1 MKSTEYKY
9 TTTWLRP
16 RSKNL
21 YQIMLEHQQKDVFN
35 EQILTASCLQTPAKY
50 QKDESQFEI
59 INQINSFQQI
69 SNLDIERLI
78 NPLHLFESSIS
89 EIQMNESVNNLVN
102 YQKKEISQELN
113 KYLTNL
119 SIVNFI
125 TKYRI
130 LDSGFAFI
138 IRLQQN
144 QSVQIILNQNSEL
157 KFAIRHQYHNIVCES
172 THSQRILKPNTLNII
187 KNQVTIENVGDLS
200 IPICFYIHS

>member
-21 YQIMLEHQQKDVFN
+21 YQIMLEHQQKDVLN
-35 EQILTASCLQTPAKY
+35 QQILTASCLQTPAKY
-50 QKDESQFEI
+50 QQDESQIDF

-69 SNLDIERLI
+69 SDLDIEKLF
-78 NPLHLFESSIS
+78 NPIHLFETSIS
-89 EIQMNESVNNLVN
+89 EIQMNESVSNLVN

-119 SIVNFI
+119 NIINLI

-130 LDSGFAFI
+130 LESGFAFI

-144 QSVQIILNQNSEL
+144 QSIQLILNQNSQL
-157 KFAIRHQYHNIVCES
+157 KFAIRHQYHNILCKS
-172 THSQRILKPNTLNII
+172 TNSQRILRPNTLNII
-187 KNQVTIENVGDLS
+187 QKQVTIQNVGDQS

>member
-9 TTTWLRP
+9 TTTWLQP

-21 YQIMLEHQQKDVFN
+21 YQIILEHQQKDVFN
-35 EQILTASCLQTPAKY
+35 QQILTPSCLQTPVKK
-50 QKDESQFEI
+50 QQEESQMEI
-59 INQINSFQQI
+59 INQINSFQEI
-69 SNLDIERLI
+69 SNLNIEKLI

-89 EIQMNESVNNLVN
+89 EIQMNESLSQLIN
-102 YQKKEISQELN
+102 YQKKEITQELN
-113 KYLTNL
+113 KYLTNP

-130 LDSGFAFI
+130 LQSGFAFI

-144 QSVQIILNQNSEL
+144 QSIQLILNQDCEL
-157 KFAIRHQYHNIVCES
+157 KFAIRHQYHSILCTS
-172 THSQRILKPNTLNII
+172 THSQRILKPKTLNII
-187 KNQVTIENVGDLS
+187 KKQVTIQNVGDLS

>member
-9 TTTWLRP
+9 TTTWLQP

-21 YQIMLEHQQKDVFN
+21 YQIILEHQQKDVFN
-35 EQILTASCLQTPAKY
+35 QQILTASCLQTPVRK
-50 QKDESQFEI
+50 QQEESQMEI
-59 INQINSFQQI
+59 INQINSFQEI
-69 SNLDIERLI
+69 SNLNIEKLI

-89 EIQMNESVNNLVN
+89 EIQMNESLSQLIN
-102 YQKKEISQELN
+102 YQKKEITQELN
-113 KYLTNL
+113 KYLTNP

-130 LDSGFAFI
+130 LESGFAFI

-144 QSVQIILNQNSEL
+144 QSIQLILNQDCEL
-157 KFAIRHQYHNIVCES
+157 KFAIRHQYHNILCTS
-172 THSQRILKPNTLNII
+172 THSQRILKPKTLNII
-187 KNQVTIENVGDLS
+187 KKQVTIQNVGDLS